1 MKEDKD
7 DSSQMIRIEGRRTN
21 IEGDFWA
28 EDFGEVV
35 GCIVCYYVGSLEW
48 GGNDENSR
56 DEYGKRG
63 VPGIV

>member
-1 MKEDKD
+1 M
-7 DSSQMIRIEGRRTN
+7 
-21 IEGDFWA
+21 
-28 EDFGEVV
+28 